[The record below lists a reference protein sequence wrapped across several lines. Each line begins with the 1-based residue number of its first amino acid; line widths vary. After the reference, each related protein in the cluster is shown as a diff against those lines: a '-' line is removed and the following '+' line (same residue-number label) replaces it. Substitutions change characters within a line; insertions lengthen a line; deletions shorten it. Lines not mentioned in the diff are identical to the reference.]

1 MLQFSS
7 LVFVA
12 ATAAGFIGSLTGLGG
27 GVIITPLL
35 ALFFHVDLR
44 YAMGASLVSV
54 IATSSGAASAYVR
67 EGFSNIRIGLFLEIA
82 TTSGAIVGAIIASH
96 TPTATLSII
105 MGVVLLFSAYASTR
119 THPDHVEN
127 TADPLALRFRLN
139 GQYPAASGL
148 RQYAVQRV
156 KAGFGMMF
164 GAGITSGLLGI
175 GSGAVKVIAMDQLMR
190 IPFKVSTATSNFMI
204 GVTAAASAGVYLSR
218 GWVIPDVTMPVV
230 LGVLLGSVL
239 GARWLSVA
247 PVKALRLLFAVVVGI
262 LAIEMIYGGVT
273 GRL

>member
-119 THPDHVEN
+119 PHPDHVEN

-156 KAGFGMMF
+156 KAGFAMMF

-175 GSGAVKVIAMDQLMR
+175 GSGALKVIAMDQLMR

-247 PVKALRLLFAVVVGI
+247 PVRALRLLFAVVVGI